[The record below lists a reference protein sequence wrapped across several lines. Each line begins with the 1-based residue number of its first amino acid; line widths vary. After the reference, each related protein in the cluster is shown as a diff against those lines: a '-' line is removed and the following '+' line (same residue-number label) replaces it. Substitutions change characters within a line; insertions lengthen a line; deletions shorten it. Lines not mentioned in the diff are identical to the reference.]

1 MLAGNYEDIKHVIS
15 PLLTDLYQL
24 TMAYGYWRLNMHERE
39 SVFHLVFR
47 NNPFQG
53 NYTVACGLATVIE
66 FIQQWKITS
75 EDIEYLK
82 SLKNADGSE
91 LFSIEFLTYLAEMKI
106 TCNIDA
112 IPEGTVVFPQEP
124 LLRVQGPLLQCQLLE
139 TALLNIV
146 NFQTLIATKAARICQ
161 AVGEGDEVLE
171 FGLRRAQ
178 GPDGALS
185 ASRAAYIGGCAA
197 TSNVLAGKLYD
208 IPVRGTHAHNWV
220 TAFADEKTAF
230 AAYAEVMPQNCVL
243 LVDTYD
249 TLKGIENAISI
260 GQQLRLQGAEL
271 LGVRLDSGDL
281 AKLSIQARSILDA
294 AGFTETR
301 IVASNT
307 LDEYS
312 IASLRTQGAPIT
324 VWGVGTHLVTA
335 YDEPALDGVYKLS
348 ALREL
353 DGRWEYKLKLS
364 EQSLK
369 ISNPGIYQVRRFF
382 SKGQPVMDILYD
394 IEIGISDS
402 PQAQTYKQPT
412 ENISISGYDA
422 SQDLL
427 VPVLV
432 QGRVIYSAES
442 IHLIRQRAVSQV
454 AQFRKFY
461 SEQSYAVGLEK
472 DLFDLKHKLIKELKS
487 PNL

>member
-1 MLAGNYEDIKHVIS
+1 MIS